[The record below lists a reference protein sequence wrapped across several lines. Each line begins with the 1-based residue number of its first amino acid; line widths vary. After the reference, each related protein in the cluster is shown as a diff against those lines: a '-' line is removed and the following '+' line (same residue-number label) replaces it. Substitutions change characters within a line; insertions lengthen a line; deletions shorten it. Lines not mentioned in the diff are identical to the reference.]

1 MLSDLCPDL
10 SSGSPAGKFEHAFGL
25 GFFFF
30 FFFFPPL
37 ARSHFILG
45 LGEMEVV

>member
-30 FFFFPPL
+30 FPPL